1 LADIPGFPGD
11 SIGRSEP
18 TGRGLLS
25 FQDFNRPRIRYG
37 YVLLLLFLTTGAA
50 ITIFPFVWMFFSAL
64 KDSNEVFR
72 IPPTLLPR
80 SWQWSNF
87 VKGWG
92 EINLVRYF
100 SNTIK
105 IMAGTWFMAIIMPSL
120 AAYSLSKMRPA
131 FGNVV
136 LLGFMATLMMPSQ
149 AYLIPRFLVLQKLPL
164 IHVNLLDSYWALW
177 LPAIVQPFN
186 IMLLKNFF
194 DRIPTELIESAR
206 IDGAA
211 ELRIFGQIVFP
222 LSKPIIA
229 VLSIFTING
238 VWNDF
243 FWPMIV
249 ISTQA
254 KQPIMVAVQL
264 FSKGTSSMNVVMAVL
279 FMVSVPPLVVFLVF
293 QRFIIGGMTLGSLKG

>member
-1 LADIPGFPGD
+1 MGRDKPGALLQQHHQDYGWDVVYGD
-11 SIGRSEP
+11 YHAISGC
-18 TGRGLLS
+18 LLS
-25 FQDFNRPRIRYG
+25 VKDETSLWECGSPWIHG
-37 YVLLLLFLTTGAA
+37 Y
-50 ITIFPFVWMFFSAL
+50 
-64 KDSNEVFR
+64 
-72 IPPTLLPR
+72 
-80 SWQWSNF
+80 
-87 VKGWG
+87 
-92 EINLVRYF
+92 IN
-100 SNTIK
+100 
-105 IMAGTWFMAIIMPSL
+105 
-120 AAYSLSKMRPA
+120 
-131 FGNVV
+131 
-136 LLGFMATLMMPSQ
+136 MPSQ

-177 LPAIVQPFN
+177 LLAHPALQYHI
-186 IMLLKNFF
+186 IEELF

-211 ELRIFGQIVFP
+211 ELRIFGQSSSFVEAHHCSAR
-222 LSKPIIA
+222 LHYQW
-229 VLSIFTING
+229 G
-238 VWNDF
+238 MNDF